1 MPDRKN
7 LCVLVAT
14 LSGLD
19 ALAGRLG
26 VDEARHAAERAL
38 NRIERAA
45 ESHGGIVLEREPA
58 AFVLSF
64 ERCDA
69 AALAACEMLDRVLS
83 LPPMSGSRLSVQV
96 GIHYGSVDADP
107 AAGDGVDFARR
118 LAALA
123 HAEQALASGAAVMLL
138 GPSSRHLAGS
148 QPLRSDAVAALDWPV
163 YALGQRVGAVTSIP
177 AMLRLSQRLRLRH
190 QQDVLFAEEQ
200 RPVILLGRELGNDV
214 VIMDPRASRQHARIE
229 RRRDGFVLVDTSTNG
244 TYVSTEPGQEA
255 CVRSSEMKLVGPG
268 RIGFGYSAND
278 IARDLVFFELV

>member
-1 MPDRKN
+1 
-7 LCVLVAT
+7 
-14 LSGLD
+14 
-19 ALAGRLG
+19 
-26 VDEARHAAERAL
+26 
-38 NRIERAA
+38 
-45 ESHGGIVLEREPA
+45 
-58 AFVLSF
+58 
-64 ERCDA
+64 
-69 AALAACEMLDRVLS
+69 
-83 LPPMSGSRLSVQV
+83 
-96 GIHYGSVDADP
+96 
-107 AAGDGVDFARR
+107 
-118 LAALA
+118 
-123 HAEQALASGAAVMLL
+123 
-138 GPSSRHLAGS
+138 
-148 QPLRSDAVAALDWPV
+148 V
-163 YALGQRVGAVTSIP
+163 YALGQRVGTVTSIP